1 MINIEDIHIGSWV
14 HWQDNQIDPYQW
26 FNGQVISIVK
36 DENKY
41 KIYTDIGGGD
51 EFYLEELEPIQLTK
65 DILDRNFIGNKY
77 DTWNMQYWLN
87 DELVILYY
95 NPNDICIC
103 KSIDDPEY
111 AYHDLEWLFDV
122 NNVHT
127 LQNILKLFGIDKE
140 LKIDQND

>member
-1 MINIEDIHIGSWV
+1 MWWELRLLHI
-14 HWQDNQIDPYQW
+14 
-26 FNGQVISIVK
+26 
-36 DENKY
+36 
-41 KIYTDIGGGD
+41 
-51 EFYLEELEPIQLTK
+51 LTK

-140 LKIDQND
+140 LVGAVAAKIRSFRRINGAQQRRI